1 MPESGHRSAIMQ
13 QGGWALGHRLSAA
26 LMGPEQKVP
35 SAPRPCFPCLCAM
48 GLEGAPA
55 CRVVWCCRR
64 SSGHIFPDLVCVL
77 LGPCG
82 PVWLLTGLSWD
93 IERPGVCLATSQGTP
108 VASLLYLGE
117 GGCQS
122 PPGKAVGRDGLYW
135 VPALHEHGP
144 PSYVL
149 PVLPLGST
157 PGGQLLLRSPDFLQP
172 CEGCRR
178 SICFH
183 GELPFSAAPA
193 FQEAALL
200 CSDKSLK

>member
-1 MPESGHRSAIMQ
+1 MPGSGHSSAIMQ
-13 QGGWALGHRLSAA
+13 RGSWALGHRPSAA
-26 LMGPEQKVP
+26 LVGPEQNVP

-48 GLEGAPA
+48 GLEWAPA
-55 CRVVWCCRR
+55 CRLSWCCRR
-64 SSGHIFPDLVCVL
+64 SSDHV
-77 LGPCG
+77 
-82 PVWLLTGLSWD
+82 S
-93 IERPGVCLATSQGTP
+93 RPGVCSAWSPWPCVVIDRAQLGHREAWSLPGQGIP

-117 GGCQS
+117 CGCQS
-122 PPGKAVGRDGLYW
+122 PLGKAVGRDGLCW

-149 PVLPLGST
+149 PALPLGSA

-172 CEGCRR
+172 CERYRR

-183 GELPFSAAPA
+183 GELPFSVAPA